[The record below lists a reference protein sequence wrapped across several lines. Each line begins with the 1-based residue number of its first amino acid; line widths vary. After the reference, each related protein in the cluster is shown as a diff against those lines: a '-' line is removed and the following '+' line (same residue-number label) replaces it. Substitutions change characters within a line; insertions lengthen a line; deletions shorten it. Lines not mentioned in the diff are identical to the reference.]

1 MNENKL
7 YKKIVFY
14 FCLSSFLLCILL
26 LCFIHQSYLYDT
38 VIVIFVVMIIFL
50 NLSILYMILFKY
62 LKNHIQK
69 FIYQNFSYLQKNIQ
83 KLIKGKD
90 LKLLDFHH
98 QKIEILNQ
106 MFYKYKNTS
115 HTNKPIIDLS
125 HQDIAMFTCLHR
137 NQTTHFS
144 MNMQSLLGLDFQQ
157 WQTLRRSPDQFQNY
171 IINLQKQM
179 NDDHMVEV
187 NEKFLSIYIYPLEH
201 EFLGIIIDRTQD
213 MIKKTYLLKQLKE
226 IESKSQIDSLTQI
239 YNRKGFELH
248 VQNCLCQ
255 NHSKGMLVALDVDN
269 FKCINDNCG
278 HQEGDKVLQLIA
290 QFLTENSSSQ
300 DIIGRIGGDEFL
312 IFIPYTLSM
321 VSLEKK
327 LQYFIEAFRKTLS
340 HYYQDYHVSIS
351 MGVAFVSSSINDYPT
366 LYHYADSA
374 LYHAKKTGKNKYF
387 IHHDNI

>member
-14 FCLSSFLLCILL
+14 FCLSSFLLCIFL

-144 MNMQSLLGLDFQQ
+144 KFSLLNKWIKFYLIHCRHDFH
-157 WQTLRRSPDQFQNY
+157 T
-171 IINLQKQM
+171 I
-179 NDDHMVEV
+179 
-187 NEKFLSIYIYPLEH
+187 
-201 EFLGIIIDRTQD
+201 
-213 MIKKTYLLKQLKE
+213 LK
-226 IESKSQIDSLTQI
+226 
-239 YNRKGFELH
+239 
-248 VQNCLCQ
+248 
-255 NHSKGMLVALDVDN
+255 
-269 FKCINDNCG
+269 
-278 HQEGDKVLQLIA
+278 LI
-290 QFLTENSSSQ
+290 
-300 DIIGRIGGDEFL
+300 
-312 IFIPYTLSM
+312 P
-321 VSLEKK
+321 
-327 LQYFIEAFRKTLS
+327 
-340 HYYQDYHVSIS
+340 
-351 MGVAFVSSSINDYPT
+351 
-366 LYHYADSA
+366 
-374 LYHAKKTGKNKYF
+374 
-387 IHHDNI
+387 